1 MLESYIRARKEG
13 QRQVRH
19 DVAEGRYPYPPALD
33 DILAGQDAPGMVNV
47 GTFDIPL
54 YLIAGTRTHGRQ
66 NSFSRGFMPLL
77 EANSE
82 FAAKWSALAASQA
95 EEGFHEPIRVFEYCQ
110 RFYVQE
116 GNKRVSVARFIDAPT
131 IAAHV
136 TRVVPMAF
144 DEDGMRM
151 YRAFSA
157 FFRACP
163 IYGITVEDEASY
175 ARLARMAGRD
185 LKTPWPDE
193 AVSALRATFA
203 KFRKEFFARGGDRLD
218 IELGDA
224 FLRFLMVCEYADAL
238 ELTQSEVSSVVE
250 RMWGEFKV
258 AASSDAVAY
267 LEDPSNGGPTM
278 ARGLAVLA
286 KNAVRPARPLTIAFI
301 YDDDEQYSGWVAEH
315 DRGRREL
322 ELRMPGV
329 VRTLAFPECESNA
342 AFAAAVEEAASEDAD
357 LVVTVQPTQMTQALR
372 AAIEHPE
379 MSFLNCSLSLEH
391 SAVRTFGC
399 RVYEAKFLL
408 GLVAG
413 SMAENHQVGYIAE
426 SPVYGTVSEINAFA
440 AGVAA
445 VDPGAEIHLG
455 WISTCDYNWRAD
467 MSAAG
472 VSVVCGRDAKTPA
485 DPFGAWGLFRY
496 EADGSTTQLGHPVW
510 NWARYYELIVRSM
523 RNDVWRREGLENP
536 DQALNYWWGMST
548 GVLDVELTDAVPAG
562 VAVVMGVMREAIM
575 KQKLNPFA
583 LVPADMAG
591 EIETSERISP
601 EEIIRMSWLAD
612 NVIGRL
618 PRERE
623 LKPDSRE
630 QVEVAGIISVEIG
643 IEEEPGQPAAE
654 AADVDGVAAEGTVGS
669 SPSSTSASEPSP
681 ATAAFA
687 VPASAEDGATA
698 EVSAEKGAGA

>member
-1 MLESYIRARKEG
+1 M
-13 QRQVRH
+13 
-19 DVAEGRYPYPPALD
+19 
-33 DILAGQDAPGMVNV
+33 
-47 GTFDIPL
+47 
-54 YLIAGTRTHGRQ
+54 
-66 NSFSRGFMPLL
+66 
-77 EANSE
+77 
-82 FAAKWSALAASQA
+82 
-95 EEGFHEPIRVFEYCQ
+95 
-110 RFYVQE
+110 
-116 GNKRVSVARFIDAPT
+116 
-131 IAAHV
+131 
-136 TRVVPMAF
+136 
-144 DEDGMRM
+144 
-151 YRAFSA
+151 
-157 FFRACP
+157 
-163 IYGITVEDEASY
+163 
-175 ARLARMAGRD
+175 
-185 LKTPWPDE
+185 
-193 AVSALRATFA
+193 
-203 KFRKEFFARGGDRLD
+203 D

-238 ELTQSEVSSVVE
+238 ELTQSEVSSVVG

-357 LVVTVQPTQMTQALR
+357 LVVTVQPTQMTQTLR

-472 VSVVCGRDAKTPA
+472 VSVVCGRDTKTPT

-591 EIETSERISP
+591 EIETPERISP

-643 IEEEPGQPAAE
+643 IEEEPGSRRRRLRMWMALLSRGLSARPHPQHLLLNLPLLPPLLLSLLLPKTVPPQKFLPKRGRTHE
-654 AADVDGVAAEGTVGS
+654 DPRSVRCRGVLVLAHVR
-669 SPSSTSASEPSP
+669 PSTLRGRRPYHLLRRPLRGLSRVHCRYGEQARG
-681 ATAAFA
+681 
-687 VPASAEDGATA
+687 VRG
-698 EVSAEKGAGA
+698 G